1 MKKEISLLEKI
12 KMIDDTKKIF
22 EKQLSYHH
30 VSCVK
35 VEYQDIQ
42 L

>member
-22 EKQLSYHH
+22 EKQLE
-30 VSCVK
+30 K
-35 VEYQDIQ
+35 R